1 MQTAQS
7 PRRRRLPARFL
18 TSSQREEPPRF
29 TKVVATIG
37 PASEDLIVELVEA
50 GMSVARLNFS
60 HGSADD
66 HRRRMEK
73 IREASTALMTP
84 VAVLADLPGPK
95 MRTGMFPGDAIALHD
110 GDVVQVKPGQGMA
123 GPGEVL
129 VGVDDLLEAVEPGHR
144 IVLADGQVLL

>member
-18 TSSQREEPPRF
+18 TSSLRVDPPRF

-73 IREASTALMTP
+73 IREASTALPRSLSLTHHP
-84 VAVLADLPGPK
+84 ILA
-95 MRTGMFPGDAIALHD
+95 
-110 GDVVQVKPGQGMA
+110 QGMPIHGTDSTTSARTATRWRKDRLPCREA
-123 GPGEVL
+123 G
-129 VGVDDLLEAVEPGHR
+129 
-144 IVLADGQVLL
+144 